1 MKKTVRDDVVEFE
14 NDGLDIAR
22 MASSR
27 ATKKAT
33 LVISAKPSIHK
44 KKELEI
50 NEPFLITIPNYG
62 LKQLKITAVDSDSVE
77 VKVDDID
84 TWPNFML
91 FKDVDNSMMSKPVKD
106 DIKNK
111 LDHLVLKTNENSQ
124 LTKELKED
132 FAAHVEYIKESM
144 ERIGRKDWLILS
156 MGLLGNFA
164 SGAFYAPDLA
174 IEAVRSI
181 ATAIPQVF
189 SGVSQIIPKV
199 NQALSYPSYK

>member
-1 MKKTVRDDVVEFE
+1 MKKTVRDDVVEFV

-22 MASSR
+22 IASSR
-27 ATKKAT
+27 ATKKAI
-33 LVISAKPSIHK
+33 LVVSAKPSIHK

-50 NEPFLITIPNYG
+50 NEPFLMTIPNYG

-77 VKVDDID
+77 VKVDDIEI
-84 TWPNFML
+84 WPNFML

-106 DIKNK
+106 DIRNK

-124 LTKELKED
+124 LTEELKED

-174 IEAVRSI
+174 IEAARSI

-189 SGVSQIIPKV
+189 SGISQIIPKV
-199 NQALSYPSYK
+199 NQAPGREHT

>member
-33 LVISAKPSIHK
+33 LVVSAKPSIHK

-50 NEPFLITIPNYG
+50 NEPFLMTIPNYG

-84 TWPNFML
+84 IWPNIML

-106 DIKNK
+106 DIRNK

-124 LTKELKED
+124 LTEELKED

-164 SGAFYAPDLA
+164 SGAFYAPDLV